1 VTDRTKHLPPIM
13 HLTAIEGRAD
23 IARRELKGNVMSMI
37 RTLAAGLLT
46 SVAAISA
53 ANAAPNIR
61 LYDAAPD
68 GDTVIDLSICSRS
81 AAIEV
86 AGSGHTNLDF
96 YVYDWEG
103 FEIFSDELPVDWMS
117 GTFTQDFDGCGE
129 YTLHVFNNGSQEN
142 RFVVRLTD
150 L

>member
-1 VTDRTKHLPPIM
+1 MHLP
-13 HLTAIEGRAD
+13 AIEGTGASRPP
-23 IARRELKGNVMSMI
+23 LSWKGNAMSTI
-37 RTLAAGLLT
+37 RNFAAGLLV
-46 SVAAISA
+46 SVATISV

-68 GDTVIDLSICSRS
+68 GDTIIDISICSRS

-103 FEIFSDELPVDWMS
+103 FEIFADEQPVDWMS
-117 GTFTQDFDGCGE
+117 GTLTQDFDGCGD
-129 YTLHVFNNGSQEN
+129 YTLHVFNNGAEEN